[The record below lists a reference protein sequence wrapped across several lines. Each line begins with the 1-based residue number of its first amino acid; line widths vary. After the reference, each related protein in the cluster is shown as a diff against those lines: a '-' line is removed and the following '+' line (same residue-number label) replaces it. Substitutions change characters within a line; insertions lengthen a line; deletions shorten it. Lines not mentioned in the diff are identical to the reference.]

1 MSLAAKG
8 SRPITVDGDT
18 YRWVVSP
25 DSGYNVIV
33 VQAATGDGA
42 KLMVYV
48 SYGTIRFASADAD
61 GQLAVTP
68 ALVTSIIR
76 QGRQNGCQP
85 DQNGPDAVCDLQSD
99 ESIKLRAAP

>member
-8 SRPITVDGDT
+8 SRPITIDGDA
-18 YRWVVSP
+18 YRWAVSP

-42 KLMVYV
+42 KLLVYV
-48 SYGTIRFASADAD
+48 SYSNIRYASADAD

-76 QGRQNGCQP
+76 QGRQNGWQP

-99 ESIKLRAAP
+99 ETIKLRAAP